1 MMNQEDGSQETGA
14 EGGMPIMVVKQPHV
28 ECCAEVLAAWA
39 ARRSSDTRWLAPPR
53 HNIGQVTSRV
63 NALLACLDYMQRSLS
78 ADLHSFQVL
87 DVGCG
92 RGGGLRHFL
101 LAGFHSKQLYG
112 IELFEDRVS
121 LARQILPG
129 VEVVQGDATDMSC
142 FATGSFDLVCE
153 QFTFCHITDDVV
165 VERISRE
172 MLRVVKKDG
181 YIIVFD
187 WVVGSRK
194 AQYNAITKRKI
205 EKWFRVGDE
214 TELLRR
220 FRGQLYPPVG
230 RFISTILPF
239 LYPLAQAILPFTVG
253 SKLTLLKRLP

>member
-1 MMNQEDGSQETGA
+1 
-14 EGGMPIMVVKQPHV
+14 
-28 ECCAEVLAAWA
+28 
-39 ARRSSDTRWLAPPR
+39 
-53 HNIGQVTSRV
+53 VTSRV
-63 NALLACLDYMQRSLS
+63 NALLACLDYVQRSLS

-92 RGGGLRHFL
+92 RGDGLTPFL
-101 LAGFHSKQLYG
+101 LAGFHSGQLHG
-112 IELFEDRVS
+112 IELFEDRVA
-121 LARQILPG
+121 LARQRLPG

-153 QFTFCHITDDVV
+153 QFTFCHIADDVV

-172 MLRVVKKDG
+172 MLRVVKKHG
-181 YIIVFD
+181 YLIVFD

-205 EKWFRVGDE
+205 ERWFRVGDQ

-230 RFISTILPF
+230 RFISTLVPF
-239 LYPLAQAILPFTVG
+239 LYPLAQAILPFAVG